1 MFLIT
6 FIPFLAAS
14 MSLMTAEITG
24 ATVDR
29 PVGTPY
35 TVGMQSP
42 RHIKLHGIIPPCR
55 WAYQITRVC
64 VHAKTKHR
72 IQLREFKLQP

>member
-14 MSLMTAEITG
+14 MGLMTAEITG

-29 PVGTPY
+29 PLGTPY
-35 TVGMQSP
+35 TVGTQSP
-42 RHIKLHGIIPPCR
+42 WHIKLHGIIPPCR
-55 WAYQITRVC
+55 
-64 VHAKTKHR
+64 
-72 IQLREFKLQP
+72 

>member
-6 FIPFLAAS
+6 SIPFLAAS

-24 ATVDR
+24 ATADR

-35 TVGMQSP
+35 ALGTP
-42 RHIKLHGIIPPCR
+42 
-55 WAYQITRVC
+55 T
-64 VHAKTKHR
+64 
-72 IQLREFKLQP
+72 